1 MFSLVLWEFWS
12 HSLPQLL
19 PDLLCLPIHLNLWP
33 LALFC
38 LFVFS
43 SISSNLYYSDSLGY
57 VVFYQS
63 MVNLP
68 GETVLPNADSPSP
81 ELPIDNGSSAG
92 GGSSCFCVP
101 IHAEEIT
108 VSSYVWLLCCIWEM
122 IFFWI
127 HLPLLALSV
136 FLPRFDSGLPGL
148 GRRRSCDVPF
158 RTSILP
164 QLILST
170 LISSSFVLINIYW
183 K

>member
-38 LFVFS
+38 LFVFL

-101 IHAEEIT
+101 IHAEVWSVVSLWRACAYCHNHREFICVASLLYLGDDILLNSST
-108 VSSYVWLLCCIWEM
+108 TSGSFSVSSPIWQWSPWSWEEEEVWC
-122 IFFWI
+122 
-127 HLPLLALSV
+127 PL
-136 FLPRFDSGLPGL
+136 
-148 GRRRSCDVPF
+148 
-158 RTSILP
+158 
-164 QLILST
+164 
-170 LISSSFVLINIYW
+170 
-183 K
+183 